1 MKAKPQGKGY
11 LWNIY
16 SSNKE
21 ELQMW
26 FKNELGAQK
35 GNKWQE
41 SIIEMIRVS

>member
-26 FKNELGAQK
+26 FEKGLEIEN

-41 SIIEMIRVS
+41 NVIEMI

>member
-11 LWNIY
+11 LWNID

-26 FKNELGAQK
+26 LKKDLEIEN

-41 SIIEMIRVS
+41 NVIEMI